1 MPLLGRPAAVA
12 PQPKPPPE
20 QMASGLLDLLPGS
33 STEGLSLPWMGPL
46 CPQGVRQGR
55 MALLLCQLPGVW
67 QASLRPAPDP
77 QMMHSPAGPC
87 GLSRPPRGATQRAN
101 PFVLSWT
108 EPPEGS
114 CIHCPRLHTFTLKH
128 SHTLTLSHST
138 SHMFTHTLTFTLIL
152 THLHTHTHTTHSHS
166 FILTLTLTT
175 PLQGRADGP
184 NGP

>member
-1 MPLLGRPAAVA
+1 
-12 PQPKPPPE
+12 
-20 QMASGLLDLLPGS
+20 MASGLLDLLPGS
-33 STEGLSLPWMGPL
+33 SMEGLSLPWMGPL

-114 CIHCPRLHTFTLKH
+114 CIHCPHLHTFTLKH
-128 SHTLTLSHST
+128 SHTLTL
-138 SHMFTHTLTFTLIL
+138 TLIL
-152 THLHTHTHTTHSHS
+152 NFTHVHSHSYFHTHSHTFAHSHSHNS
-166 FILTLTLTT
+166 FSFVHPHADSHHT
-175 PLQGRADGP
+175 PAGQS
-184 NGP
+184 